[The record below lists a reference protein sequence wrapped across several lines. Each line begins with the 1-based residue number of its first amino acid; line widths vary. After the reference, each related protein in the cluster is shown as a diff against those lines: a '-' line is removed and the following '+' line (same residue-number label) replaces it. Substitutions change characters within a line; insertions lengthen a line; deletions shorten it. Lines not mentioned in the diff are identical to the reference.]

1 MRKVK
6 GKKYGSLEEKIYK
19 SGSQAGDM
27 KILVTGGAGFIRRWI
42 VKRLC
47 GRII

>member
-1 MRKVK
+1 VRMVK
-6 GKKYGSLEEKIYK
+6 GKKYGSLEEKIDK

-27 KILVTGGAGFIRRWI
+27 NVLLTGGAGFVGRWI

-47 GRII
+47 GRVI